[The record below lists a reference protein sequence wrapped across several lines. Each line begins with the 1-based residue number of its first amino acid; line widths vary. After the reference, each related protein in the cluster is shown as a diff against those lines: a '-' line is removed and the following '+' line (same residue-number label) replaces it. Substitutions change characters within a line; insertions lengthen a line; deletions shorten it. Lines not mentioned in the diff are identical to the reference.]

1 MTNPIEQLL
10 TPKQVSEA
18 IGITEGALANQ
29 RTLGTGAPYVK
40 VGKLVRYRPADVQA
54 WIERCTADANGE
66 STQGDSA
73 QLEGSNQ

>member
-29 RTLGTGAPYVK
+29 RTLGTGAPFVK
-40 VGKLVRYRPADVQA
+40 VGKLVRYRPADVQT
-54 WIERCTADANGE
+54 WIDQCTAEAKAASEHGE
-66 STQGDSA
+66 AT